1 RVRITSW
8 NVGIT
13 NSCGKSGLKSPDEKS
28 ELYSNPDTRTRR
40 KGGEHEL
47 SLVARCS
54 LACAVHRARFRA
66 GALGYGQGRGKNL
79 QQAEGGLR
87 RFGQD
92 GRGTHQRA
100 GPGELPFH

>member
-1 RVRITSW
+1 MARRKVAVCDVPAPTSMSYGCRIAHPRSPQYRCRVRITSW

-66 GALGYGQGRGKNL
+66 GALGYGQG
-79 QQAEGGLR
+79 
-87 RFGQD
+87 
-92 GRGTHQRA
+92 
-100 GPGELPFH
+100 